1 MINLII
7 NEFKKLFSKKST
19 YIIFLVVIII
29 LVGINYLNK
38 STSVYEYDEYW
49 LYDEDGEYKPENIM
63 AEIEK
68 NGFPNMQE
76 DEADWRSYKY
86 EVEQRNFAKKLKE
99 SGTGQGWKLHYMVPE
114 FELLPSQNKV
124 IELELEAAKGDNK
137 ILESVEYKK
146 AKEAYENELD
156 EYALMTEEEFTER
169 SFKEKEEFIEVTNT
183 LLTNLKEKAKKN
195 PNDKEILQQ
204 ITDLETKVRY
214 AKHDIEILNIR
225 KEKNIPYYQ
234 DNYMNQALLEYD
246 RLTIDFDINDKPEEN
261 TKDIDKSDYYRNAK
275 ILEES
280 SYVLETGHEINNLN
294 TGNHQLSTFLPNY
307 MSLFLVAI
315 TVIAGTIVAEE
326 YSKGTIKNLLVVPY
340 KRGTILLAK
349 LITVIFM
356 AFIMFIVFFLAQILI
371 SGILYD
377 FKTMADP
384 VVFYSIRTESIQSI
398 NLFYYVFREFA
409 LALPQILVY
418 AILSFALSTIT
429 TSSTVATSLGII
441 SIFVC
446 NIINQL
452 ILFSTKT
459 WIKYIPTINWDWN
472 AFISENY
479 YLTKIV
485 EPKIAIPITIIT
497 FLVLLIPT
505 FIVFKKRDIK
515 NI

>member
-29 LVGINYLNK
+29 LAGINYLNK

-86 EVEQRNFAKKLKE
+86 EVEQRNFAKRLKE

-169 SFKEKEEFIEVTNT
+169 SFKEKEEFIEVTST

-225 KEKNIPYYQ
+225 KENNIPYSQ

-261 TKDIDKSDYYRNAK
+261 AKDVDKSDY
-275 ILEES
+275 
-280 SYVLETGHEINNLN
+280 
-294 TGNHQLSTFLPNY
+294 
-307 MSLFLVAI
+307 
-315 TVIAGTIVAEE
+315 
-326 YSKGTIKNLLVVPY
+326 
-340 KRGTILLAK
+340 
-349 LITVIFM
+349 
-356 AFIMFIVFFLAQILI
+356 
-371 SGILYD
+371 
-377 FKTMADP
+377 
-384 VVFYSIRTESIQSI
+384 
-398 NLFYYVFREFA
+398 
-409 LALPQILVY
+409 
-418 AILSFALSTIT
+418 
-429 TSSTVATSLGII
+429 
-441 SIFVC
+441 
-446 NIINQL
+446 
-452 ILFSTKT
+452 
-459 WIKYIPTINWDWN
+459 
-472 AFISENY
+472 
-479 YLTKIV
+479 
-485 EPKIAIPITIIT
+485 
-497 FLVLLIPT
+497 
-505 FIVFKKRDIK
+505 
-515 NI
+515 